1 MSTSFIM
8 QLYIVQS
15 TRYKYFITIND
26 FNITMTN
33 ALFLESQLLE
43 ISLENESIAKK
54 KMELQSSISW
64 ISRKER
70 IF

>member
-43 ISLENESIAKK
+43 ISLENDSV
-54 KMELQSSISW
+54 
-64 ISRKER
+64 ER
-70 IF
+70 